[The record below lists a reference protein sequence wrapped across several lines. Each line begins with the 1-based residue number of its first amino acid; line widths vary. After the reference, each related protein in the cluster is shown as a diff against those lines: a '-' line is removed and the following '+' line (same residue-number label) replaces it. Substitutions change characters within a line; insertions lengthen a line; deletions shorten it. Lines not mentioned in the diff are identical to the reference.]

1 LSGGSRHSDGEVG
14 GETLLLC
21 TPQKLIYN
29 VKTLELELTMALRGH
44 KIDHNS
50 DQNPFGDPMKTMP
63 LSEVKTKLSELVDAV
78 ERRDEVVSITRNGKP
93 VAMIVIKEE
102 YESWRET
109 MDIMSDA
116 KLMREIRKGI
126 QSLKRAKKR
135 YTLDELFAD

>member
-1 LSGGSRHSDGEVG
+1 MIIIRTRTH
-14 GETLLLC
+14 
-21 TPQKLIYN
+21 
-29 VKTLELELTMALRGH
+29 LEYA
-44 KIDHNS
+44 
-50 DQNPFGDPMKTMP
+50 MKTMP

-93 VAMIVIKEE
+93 VAMIVSKEE

-109 MDIMSDA
+109 MDIMRDA

-126 QSLKRAKKR
+126 QSLKRARKR